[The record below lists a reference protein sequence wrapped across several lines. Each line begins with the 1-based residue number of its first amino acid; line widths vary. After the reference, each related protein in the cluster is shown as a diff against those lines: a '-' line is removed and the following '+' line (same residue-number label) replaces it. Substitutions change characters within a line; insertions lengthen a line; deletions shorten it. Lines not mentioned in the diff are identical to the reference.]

1 MLWLFFSWYSVKNAK
16 NRVSVVTL
24 ALRANQVKQLEQ
36 WEGVWVDTGAVS
48 GDGTK
53 KSRATSGPVIELREG
68 TILKTPQI
76 NPHKHTASPFVFPD
90 WTMFRILWLFF
101 FSTIS
106 WSYPSFCLSLLRLLL
121 VHCHRTWTQSI
132 CSNEIDKKLHNLALI
147 HESLLVYLFLVT
159 ENMKKKNCVRHYQT
173 PL

>member
-53 KSRATSGPVIELREG
+53 KSRATSGPAIELREG

-101 FSTIS
+101 FFPLSVDPIHLSVSLFFVFFSCTVIGLEPS
-106 WSYPSFCLSLLRLLL
+106 QFVPMKSIKNYIIWPSYMKVCLY
-121 VHCHRTWTQSI
+121 I
-132 CSNEIDKKLHNLALI
+132 C
-147 HESLLVYLFLVT
+147 FW
-159 ENMKKKNCVRHYQT
+159 
-173 PL
+173 

>member
-101 FSTIS
+101 FPLSVDPIH
-106 WSYPSFCLSLLRLLL
+106 LSLSLFFVFFSCTVIGLEPSQF
-121 VHCHRTWTQSI
+121 VPMNSI
-132 CSNEIDKKLHNLALI
+132 KSYII
-147 HESLLVYLFLVT
+147 WPSY
-159 ENMKKKNCVRHYQT
+159 MKVCLYICFW
-173 PL
+173 